1 MATYRDAGV
10 DIEAGNQAV
19 ALIRPLAET
28 TQTAQVLAGV
38 GPFSGLFAL
47 EPGRYREPVL
57 VASTDG
63 VGTKVLLAS
72 AAGRHGDLG
81 VDLVNHCINDV
92 LTAGADPL
100 FFLDYVATGVLE
112 PRVVADLV
120 AGMAQACRDAGCA
133 LLGGETAEMP
143 GLYAPSTYDLAGFMV
158 GVCERDQLIDP
169 SGIEPGDA
177 LIALPSSGLHTNG
190 YSLARKVL
198 PRQALQERVPPEG
211 KTLLDALLQPHR
223 SYLDPVRRLRAHQV
237 VKGLAHITGGGV
249 TGNLPRI
256 LPTGTGA
263 EIQRGTWPEPDVFAY
278 LAPFVPDDELWR
290 TFNMGLGMIVVVA
303 AGGVEQA
310 LSTLKGE
317 GFHVGRILASETHEV
332 LIRE

>member
-10 DIEAGNQAV
+10 DIEAGNRAV
-19 ALIRPLAET
+19 ALITPLAEAT
-28 TQTAQVLAGV
+28 RTPSVLAGV

-47 EPGRYREPVL
+47 EPGRYTEPVL

-72 AAGRHGDLG
+72 EFGRHTQLG
-81 VDLVNHCINDV
+81 VDLVNHCVNDV

-100 FFLDYVATGVLE
+100 FFLDYVATGALE
-112 PRVVADLV
+112 PRVVADIV

-158 GVCERDQLIDP
+158 GVCERRDLIDP
-169 SGIEPGDA
+169 SGIEAGDA
-177 LIALPSSGLHTNG
+177 LIALPSNGLHTNG

-198 PRQALQERVPPEG
+198 PRQSLQAPIGGGR
-211 KTLLDALLQPHR
+211 TLLDALLEPHR
-223 SYLDPVRRLRAHQV
+223 SYLDPVRRLRARLP

-249 TGNLPRI
+249 LGNLPRI
-256 LPTGTGA
+256 LPEGTAA
-263 EIQRGTWPEPDVFAY
+263 EIARGTWPEPQVFSY
-278 LAPFVPDDELWR
+278 LAPFVPDAELWR
-290 TFNMGLGMIVVVA
+290 TFNMGLGMIVVID
-303 AGGVEQA
+303 AGAVDEA
-310 LSTLKGE
+310 LRTLPGDA
-317 GFHVGRILASETHEV
+317 FHVGRVIGAPAREV
-332 LIRE
+332 SIRE